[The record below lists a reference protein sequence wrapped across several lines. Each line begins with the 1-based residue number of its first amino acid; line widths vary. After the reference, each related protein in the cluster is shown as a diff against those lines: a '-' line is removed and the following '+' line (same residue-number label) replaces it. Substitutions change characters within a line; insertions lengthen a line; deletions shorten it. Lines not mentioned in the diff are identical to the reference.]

1 MPHQRKRY
9 ITPILLDKLSFSPVV
24 AIQGARQTG
33 KSFLVRQLLS
43 PELPTSSYVTFDRPA
58 DRELAV
64 NASEAFLEKYAASA
78 PLIIDEAQKVPE
90 IFDAIKF
97 LVDRQRRPGKY
108 LLLGSTEFSKKTLI
122 RESLTGRISTVRMF
136 PFTCAE
142 ALGLAPRKMTS
153 CFLISKKPRCSR
165 AAFMRHLNHG
175 GMPGIFGVHSERE
188 RDLKCKEWLE
198 LTVHRDLSLIPKVKL
213 DPELAMA
220 VLKEVATLEEPTAGN
235 IAKKLRRDLRR
246 INTHLKCLELLFAVH
261 KLAPAPGSTGK
272 PIYFLC
278 DTAFALYLEADFP
291 RLLHTWL
298 VQEILANHEWASN
311 IKESLSFFRSS
322 KGTLTHLIVQHSRN
336 EWTAV
341 KILANEKFSEKD
353 LWSLMRLHE
362 RLPKSLKLNLIALTA
377 TRATVGKVEC
387 LPWESLV

>member
-9 ITPILLDKLSFSPVV
+9 ISQILLNKLSFSPVV

-33 KSFLVRQLLS
+33 KSFLVRELLS
-43 PELPTSSYVTFDRPA
+43 PELPESSYVTFDRPA

-64 NASEAFLEKYAASA
+64 SASEAFLEKYAASS
-78 PLIIDEAQKVPE
+78 PLIIDEAQKVPK

-97 LVDRQRRPGKY
+97 LVDRKRRPGKY

-142 ALGLAPRKMTS
+142 PLGLAPRKMTS
-153 CFLISKKPRCSR
+153 CFLVSKKPRCSR

-188 RDLKCKEWLE
+188 RDLKCIEWLE

-220 VLKEVATLEEPTAGN
+220 VLREVATLEEPTAGN

-246 INTHLKCLELLFAVH
+246 INTHLTCLEL
-261 KLAPAPGSTGK
+261 
-272 PIYFLC
+272 
-278 DTAFALYLEADFP
+278 
-291 RLLHTWL
+291 
-298 VQEILANHEWASN
+298 
-311 IKESLSFFRSS
+311 
-322 KGTLTHLIVQHSRN
+322 
-336 EWTAV
+336 
-341 KILANEKFSEKD
+341 
-353 LWSLMRLHE
+353 
-362 RLPKSLKLNLIALTA
+362 
-377 TRATVGKVEC
+377 
-387 LPWESLV
+387 